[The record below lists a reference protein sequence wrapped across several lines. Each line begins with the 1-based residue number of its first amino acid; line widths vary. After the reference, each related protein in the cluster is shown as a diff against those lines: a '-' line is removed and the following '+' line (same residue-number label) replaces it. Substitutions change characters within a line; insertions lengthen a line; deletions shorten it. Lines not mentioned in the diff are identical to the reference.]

1 MMWTM
6 NFWRQAAERAIK
18 TAAQVALA
26 FFVVGQT
33 DLLSV
38 DWLAVASGV
47 GVAVIASLLTSIA
60 SLPFGPPDSPSLI
73 KDGE

>member
-1 MMWTM
+1 MLWTA
-6 NFWRQAAERAIK
+6 NFWKLAGERAVK
-18 TAAQVALA
+18 TAAQVGLA

-38 DWLAVASGV
+38 DWQAVLSGV
-47 GVAVIASLLTSIA
+47 GVAVIASVLTSIG
-60 SLPFGPPDSPSLI
+60 SLPFGPADSPSLL